1 NPYRYLVVPNLL
13 AGIIALPL
21 LTAIF
26 DVIGIMGGYLVGVEL
41 LGLESG
47 VYFGEMAN
55 YVGMDDIME
64 GVYKSLCFGVI
75 ISWVSCYKGYYTGTW
90 GYGAE
95 GVSKATTQAVV
106 MSSVFILI
114 WDYFMTS
121 MLSFDDNNVFKGVSL
136 TVETGEILALIGRS
150 GIGKS
155 VLLRHIVGL
164 IKPDSGRV
172 LVEGE
177 DICRLRS
184 GDLQQLRRRLGLLF
198 QGGALFDSMT
208 VFDNV
213 AFPLREKTVMS
224 EEEISEKVMTELE
237 HVGLSGTEERYP
249 SQLSGGMRKRA
260 ALAREIVW
268 HPEIMLFDEPTTGL
282 DPVIS
287 NAILNLIDTLHKRL
301 NFTGIIVTHEVPEVF
316 RIVDKVA
323 MLHEGV
329 IVAVGTPEEVLSSQN
344 PIVQQFIKGETE
356 GPISYH

>member
-1 NPYRYLVVPNLL
+1 MIN
-13 AGIIALPL
+13 IQ
-21 LTAIF
+21 
-26 DVIGIMGGYLVGVEL
+26 EL
-41 LGLESG
+41 
-47 VYFGEMAN
+47 
-55 YVGMDDIME
+55 
-64 GVYKSLCFGVI
+64 YK
-75 ISWVSCYKGYYTGTW
+75 
-90 GYGAE
+90 
-95 GVSKATTQAVV
+95 
-106 MSSVFILI
+106 
-114 WDYFMTS
+114 
-121 MLSFDDNNVFKGVSL
+121 SFDDNNVFKGVSL